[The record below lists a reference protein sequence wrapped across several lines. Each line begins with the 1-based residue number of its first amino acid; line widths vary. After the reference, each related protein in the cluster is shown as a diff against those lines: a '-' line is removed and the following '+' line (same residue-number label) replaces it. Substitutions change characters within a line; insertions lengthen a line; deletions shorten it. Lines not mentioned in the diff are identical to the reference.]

1 MVEPNIK
8 MSNMTRRGSGSPR
21 ESKDWTT
28 MTAIDPERRGSGVN
42 PEMAGLM
49 APLSDR
55 DSGTPSHDHHSDPL
69 LNAWGRR
76 TGGAEATAQGRFNQF
91 SFPTSRTSSN
101 APSGRF
107 SMILQS
113 KLFRNI
119 AVLTTSLLLILS
131 VLHTTKPEVLG
142 SGLKYMSNLP
152 GLSRLAQQEIRSLD
166 ERLRDLMTRPVL
178 EQWELELTNR
188 YQCPMYTYSRMTYFF
203 HEGKEEQWKSI
214 GRDDIRKYR
223 NKMIS
228 HLKEVEE
235 SGEPLVWTP
244 ALGGPYKRGIIL
256 TGGEGSTI
264 PRLHILLKMLRKTL
278 GCTLP
283 IEIYHFPD
291 EMEDEAVRNELIAWG
306 DVSVVKLGAKTFNGE
321 KNWHI
326 KNAAFIQ
333 SEFTEFVYMD
343 SDNIPLVDPA
353 EHFESVE
360 FKENRSVFW
369 PDLNKDHPDNAIW
382 RILGRPCSDEHWPA
396 EAGQVVYDKRGNNG
410 LNLAVLHL
418 ANHMMTSPDLYGFLG
433 YGDKDTFRWSFY
445 ALGLPYQQAPR
456 QFASTGGF
464 QRQGGEPDPSYFC
477 GHSMLHWGLTPQN
490 KRNDPS
496 YHPPPAFL
504 HTILSKHRKNLD
516 PAKLW
521 SHVRKPRLDGI
532 SEPTLTRTLYE
543 FTGDCFAIT
552 LKGPDG
558 LPNSTNSMRDYQ
570 GVLTEPLSTVF
581 GPNGETDEIYLA
593 LMDIAPTFVAIA

>member
-1 MVEPNIK
+1 
-8 MSNMTRRGSGSPR
+8 
-21 ESKDWTT
+21 

-188 YQCPMYTYSRMTYFF
+188 YQVGRVTNLATAAARVDRHVTLCSPVVPNVHILQVSSHLDLLTHIPLLKPTSWESHRMTYFF

-256 TGGEGSTI
+256 TGGEGVSDQV
-264 PRLHILLKMLRKTL
+264 
-278 GCTLP
+278 LP
-283 IEIYHFPD
+283 DVDSLTDRSFP
-291 EMEDEAVRNELIAWG
+291 
-306 DVSVVKLGAKTFNGE
+306 
-321 KNWHI
+321 
-326 KNAAFIQ
+326 
-333 SEFTEFVYMD
+333 
-343 SDNIPLVDPA
+343 
-353 EHFESVE
+353 
-360 FKENRSVFW
+360 
-369 PDLNKDHPDNAIW
+369 
-382 RILGRPCSDEHWPA
+382 
-396 EAGQVVYDKRGNNG
+396 
-410 LNLAVLHL
+410 
-418 ANHMMTSPDLYGFLG
+418 
-433 YGDKDTFRWSFY
+433 
-445 ALGLPYQQAPR
+445 
-456 QFASTGGF
+456 
-464 QRQGGEPDPSYFC
+464 
-477 GHSMLHWGLTPQN
+477 
-490 KRNDPS
+490 
-496 YHPPPAFL
+496 
-504 HTILSKHRKNLD
+504 
-516 PAKLW
+516 
-521 SHVRKPRLDGI
+521 
-532 SEPTLTRTLYE
+532 
-543 FTGDCFAIT
+543 
-552 LKGPDG
+552 
-558 LPNSTNSMRDYQ
+558 
-570 GVLTEPLSTVF
+570 
-581 GPNGETDEIYLA
+581 
-593 LMDIAPTFVAIA
+593 